1 GAGEVG
7 GGTEGRAGEDV
18 VHRVRPLVRA
28 DQGAGGDEAE
38 PGVGVEQLGRP
49 AEGAGGPPGVV
60 VAERHVVRAER
71 AGTVVA
77 GQGAVVDGQ
86 RQHPHLGEVAGEHGA
101 GVVGGGVVGDE
112 DLGPLGQRE
121 EVAQGDGEPAG
132 AVPGGDD
139 DAERAGRGRSGHGM
153 VSPSRGRGPG
163 SRARATR
170 TSAGG
175 TRGSAGSVRWAC
187 GAPSGPYQTATRW
200 GWGGG
205 VGVRGGGRGR
215 RGGVLRG
222 GGVRGGGGGG
232 PGRGGTQRGSWG
244 GGGGGPQRRG
254 GTGPKR
260 GTVGVPWA
268 TARCAMPVSPLI
280 TARASATRA
289 DSGPN
294 GTPPART
301 SVPGSPA
308 RSASRATRP
317 SSSAPPVTTTR
328 RPRARRATATA
339 AYRSTGQQR
348 AGDPAPGCRTTAPGA
363 GD

>member
-1 GAGEVG
+1 G
-7 GGTEGRAGEDV
+7 
-18 VHRVRPLVRA
+18 
-28 DQGAGGDEAE
+28 
-38 PGVGVEQLGRP
+38 
-49 AEGAGGPPGVV
+49 
-60 VAERHVVRAER
+60 

-112 DLGPLGQRE
+112 GLGPLGQRE

-163 SRARATR
+163 SRARASR
-170 TSAGG
+170 TSAGVM
-175 TRGSAGSVRWAC
+175 RSSAGSVRWAC
-187 GAPSGPYQTATRW
+187 GSPSGPYQRATWR
-200 GWGGG
+200 GW
-205 VGVRGGGRGR
+205 
-215 RGGVLRG
+215 
-222 GGVRGGGGGG
+222 
-232 PGRGGTQRGSWG
+232 
-244 GGGGGPQRRG
+244 GGGPQRRG

-260 GTVGVPWA
+260 ATVGVPWA
-268 TARCAMPVSPLI
+268 TARCATPVSPLT

-301 SVPGSPA
+301 SLPGSPA

-363 GD
+363 GDTAAGRGSSRSAGSASMPYQRSRRHQRSRSCSSAYQGGPSMPGVPGCAKASSRPGRRRDSRRWLGGPLPCRSTATSGGRPGPVERGGHGPAGRGGGQQPVHGAGGPGDRG

>member
-1 GAGEVG
+1 VAALQGRAAVAGPRVRVVVGDDVGAVGDAPAVGGQVVGEQGLLAAEEQQPVEAARFEVGAAADHRTAGQEAQDLGAGEVG

-60 VAERHVVRAER
+60 VAERHVGRAEG

-163 SRARATR
+163 SRARASR
-170 TSAGG
+170 TSAGVM
-175 TRGSAGSVRWAC
+175 RSSAGSVRWAC
-187 GAPSGPYQTATRW
+187 GSPSGPYQRATWR
-200 GWGGG
+200 GRGVGGG
-205 VGVRGGGRGR
+205 EAGGGGGGGGGGGQ
-215 RGGVLRG
+215 GGVPLSG
-222 GGVRGGGGGG
+222 GGGRGGGGGG
-232 PGRGGTQRGSWG
+232 PGAGGGVRRGGGGGGRGGGGPPGGPTKGARGG

-254 GTGPKR
+254 GT
-260 GTVGVPWA
+260 
-268 TARCAMPVSPLI
+268 
-280 TARASATRA
+280 
-289 DSGPN
+289 
-294 GTPPART
+294 
-301 SVPGSPA
+301 
-308 RSASRATRP
+308 
-317 SSSAPPVTTTR
+317 
-328 RPRARRATATA
+328 
-339 AYRSTGQQR
+339 
-348 AGDPAPGCRTTAPGA
+348 
-363 GD
+363 